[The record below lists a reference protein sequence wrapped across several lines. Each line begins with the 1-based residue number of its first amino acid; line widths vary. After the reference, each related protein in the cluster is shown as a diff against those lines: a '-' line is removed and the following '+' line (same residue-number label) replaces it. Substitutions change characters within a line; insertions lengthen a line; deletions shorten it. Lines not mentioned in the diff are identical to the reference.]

1 MSTKRKTSAVPALRR
16 RVSLPAKKSN
26 SSPVVPVVSSEPRH
40 WLWVSQLLLLL
51 AAVLLGAG
59 LVSPAMTI
67 QPKFG
72 PFDGWVRLLNSNMS
86 QPTTYSLLGGIVV
99 LLRGN
104 NLGIGLLLLGF
115 SVVFP
120 TLKLALTSWATAR
133 IARGGQG
140 GVSLWLAHHGGKLS
154 MLDLLVIAMLIIAIK
169 GLPGGST
176 IDTRIGIWLFSG
188 SVLCG
193 MIASTLVHHL
203 DRHASRGA
211 TPSGPVVTSTS
222 NTPA

>member
-1 MSTKRKTSAVPALRR
+1 MNTRGQCLFG
-16 RVSLPAKKSN
+16 
-26 SSPVVPVVSSEPRH
+26 EPHRRH
-40 WLWVSQLLLLL
+40 WLWLSQLLLLL
-51 AAVLLGAG
+51 SAVLLGAG

-72 PFDGWVRLLNSNMS
+72 PFDGWVRLLSPSMS
-86 QPTTYSLLGGIVV
+86 QPSTYSLLGGIVALV
-99 LLRGN
+99 RGN

-133 IARGGQG
+133 IARGGRG

-154 MLDLLVIAMLIIAIK
+154 MLDLLVIAILIVAIK

-176 IDTRIGIWLFSG
+176 IDTRVGIWLFSG
-188 SVLCG
+188 SVLCA
-193 MIASTLVHHL
+193 MTASTLVGHVDHHVSTVE
-203 DRHASRGA
+203 RPA
-211 TPSGPVVTSTS
+211 TPSLVTTS
-222 NTPA
+222 DTSGQ